1 MESYL
6 PSMERKEV
14 EFVEFLRQLES
25 PLFKKN
31 AEKIFAF
38 IQRVQDSALSLK
50 LIVGA
55 CLRTY
60 ENQIEVAHQELLFL
74 KQVKSTHAVQ
84 GNGYKLTD
92 NNLVFCLYSEV
103 EASYL
108 NHLVDIE
115 RAYKRTASLSKQA
128 REVVEAAK
136 KTWLDEESVDLD
148 NLEQYIKEYEANN
161 TLNLPDTNTIAI
173 FLIRWFED
181 VLRKLPYSVEV
192 ASAGRPFTLESIN
205 AQLAQFDEV
214 DENFCDIAEGL
225 DDNLADEFLQSLLK
239 ERVKIDTKMC
249 RDVYRTLVLF
259 DLISKDQV
267 HLHDVAN
274 KQNPTN
280 RETYIRQKFYRL
292 IAQSPELCAWYDVA
306 LKGRKKKT
314 S

>member
-1 MESYL
+1 M
-6 PSMERKEV
+6 
-14 EFVEFLRQLES
+14 ES

-31 AEKIFAF
+31 AEKIFNF
-38 IQRVQDSALSLK
+38 IQRAQDSALSLK

-60 ENQIEVAHQELLFL
+60 EDQIEVAHQELRFL

-84 GNGYKLTD
+84 GDEYKLTD
-92 NNLVFCLYSEV
+92 KQLVFRLYSEV
-103 EASYL
+103 EACYL

-115 RAYKRTASLSKQA
+115 VSFKRTASLSKQA
-128 REVVEAAK
+128 REIVEAAK
-136 KTWLDEESVDLD
+136 KTWLDEEAVDLD
-148 NLEQYIKEYEANN
+148 KLEQYIKEYEANN
-161 TLNLPDTNTIAI
+161 TLSLPDTNTLAL

-181 VLRKLPYSVEV
+181 VLRKLPYSTEV
-192 ASAGRPFTLESIN
+192 ADAGRPFSLESIDT
-205 AQLAQFDEV
+205 QLAQFDEV
-214 DENFCDIAEGL
+214 DNNFCDIAESL

-239 ERVKIDTKMC
+239 ERVKIDTKLC
-249 RDVYRTLVLF
+249 RDVYRTLVMF

-267 HLHDVAN
+267 ELHNIAHE
-274 KQNPTN
+274 KNPTN

-292 IAQSPELCAWYDVA
+292 IDQSPELRAWYDVA